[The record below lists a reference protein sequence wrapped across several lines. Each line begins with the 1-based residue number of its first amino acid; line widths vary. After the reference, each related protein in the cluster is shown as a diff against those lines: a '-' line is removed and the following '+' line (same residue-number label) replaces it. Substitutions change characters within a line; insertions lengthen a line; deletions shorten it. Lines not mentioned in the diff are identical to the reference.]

1 MSQLNVDVITNKD
14 GTGSP
19 SFSKGA
25 VVTGVVTAT
34 TFDGNV
40 TGNVSG
46 SSGSATGNAATAT
59 KLATSRTIG
68 GVGFDGSANINLP
81 GVNQS
86 GTQNTSGTAGGLSGG
101 PNISVGT
108 LTAAEHIVGTSATF
122 TGNVSI
128 GGTLTYEDV
137 KNVDSVGLITA
148 KNGLNVTA
156 GVATFAGAVDI
167 NNNVSISGG
176 SQLGNLSVA
185 GISTFT
191 GNIDGNAGATVA
203 GILDVDGHTE
213 LDNVNISGLT
223 TATTII
229 TTTKY
234 IGRLENLTNSNKTSA
249 YAAVGT
255 DAGTLIR
262 TDSNVTI
269 DQNEFAAGDIISI
282 YNNSGSNISIVQGT
296 GVTLRLVGSATT
308 GTRTLALRGL
318 MTVTCVS
325 SNEFVCSGGGLT

>member
-34 TFDGNV
+34 TFDGNA
-40 TGNVSG
+40 TTATT
-46 SSGSATGNAATAT
+46 ATGNAATAT
-59 KLATSRTIG
+59 KLANARTIG
-68 GVGFDGSANINLP
+68 GVSFDGSADINLP
-81 GVNQS
+81 GVNQA
-86 GTQNTSGTAGGLSGG
+86 GNQNTTGTAGGLTGNPAITVG
-101 PNISVGT
+101 NI
-108 LTAAEHIVGTSATF
+108 TAAEGTFS
-122 TGNVSI
+122 GNVSV

-148 KNGLNVTA
+148 RNGLNVSA

-191 GNIDGNAGATVA
+191 GTVDINSAVTDIDGHLE
-203 GILDVDGHTE
+203 I
-213 LDNVNISGLT
+213 DNVNISGVT
-223 TATTII
+223 TATTVNA
-229 TTTKY
+229 TTKY
-234 IGRLENLTNSNKTSA
+234 IGRLESIPATNKTSSA
-249 YAAVGT
+249 TAAKS
-255 DAGTLIR
+255 DAGTLIT
-262 TDSNVTI
+262 TDSQFI
-269 DQNEFAAGDIISI
+269 IPQNIFAAGDIISV
-282 YNNSGSNISIVQGT
+282 YNNSGSAIQISQGT
-296 GVTLRLVGSATT
+296 GVTLRLVGGATT
-308 GTRTLALRGL
+308 GNRTLAQRGL
-318 MTVTCVS
+318 MTVTCVA

>member
-14 GTGSP
+14 GAGSP

-25 VVTGVVTAT
+25 VVTGVITST
-34 TFDGNV
+34 TFDGNLIGNV

-59 KLATSRTIG
+59 KLANARNIG
-68 GVGFDGSANINLP
+68 GVSFDGSSDINLP
-81 GVNQS
+81 GVNQA
-86 GTQNTSGTAGGLSGG
+86 GNQNTTGTSGGLTGT

-108 LTAAEHIVGTSATF
+108 INAGGHTVGTSATF

-191 GNIDGNAGATVA
+191 GTVDINSAVTDIDGHLE
-203 GILDVDGHTE
+203 I
-213 LDNVNISGLT
+213 DNVNISGVT
-223 TATTII
+223 TATTINA
-229 TTTKY
+229 TTKY
-234 IGRLENLTNSNKTSA
+234 IGRLESIPATNKTSSA
-249 YAAVGT
+249 TAAKS
-255 DAGTLIR
+255 DAGTLIT
-262 TDSNVTI
+262 TDSQFI
-269 DQNEFAAGDIISI
+269 IPQNIFAAGDIISV
-282 YNNSGSNISIVQGT
+282 YNNSGSDIQISQGT
-296 GVTLRLVGSATT
+296 GVTLRLAGGATT
-308 GTRTLALRGL
+308 GNRTLAQRGL
-318 MTVTCVS
+318 MTVTCVA